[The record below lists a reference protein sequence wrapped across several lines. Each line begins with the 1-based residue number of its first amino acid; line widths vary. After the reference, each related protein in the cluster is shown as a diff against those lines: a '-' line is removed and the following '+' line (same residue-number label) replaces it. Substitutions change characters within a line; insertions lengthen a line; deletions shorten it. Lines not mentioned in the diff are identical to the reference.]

1 LKIGLDDGRGTVDVM
16 YPEKQFVEPRKRDQ
30 KKSMIRAAVVTLA
43 AMGLVA
49 AGLAWAKK
57 R

>member
-1 LKIGLDDGRGTVDVM
+1 MGLNDGTGTLDIT

-30 KKSMIRAAVVTLA
+30 NKSMIRASVVTLA
-43 AMGLVA
+43 AIGLAA

>member
-1 LKIGLDDGRGTVDVM
+1 M

-30 KKSMIRAAVVTLA
+30 KKSMIHAAVVTLA
-43 AMGLVA
+43 AMGLAA

-57 R
+57 RG